1 MRARFAASMLLV
13 ASIVA
18 ACSGSVPS
26 ALFSTDVAFDGGSGT
41 VTPPGTSTG
50 SKDSGGP
57 STKDSGTVVPE
68 EDGSVVEPPPPPPL
82 DAGKPDSSVR
92 DSGTDAS
99 TDSGTT
105 GITCGTG
112 ACALAD
118 TCCALYTASSGT
130 YRYECRAGRVTC
142 PEPSTQI
149 ECDSAEDCGS
159 GKVCCGD
166 KATIGN
172 YYNDVTCRTSCTNN
186 GDVRFCNP
194 ASPAASCPAGKACR
208 QSAILPNYYYC
219 EP

>member
-1 MRARFAASMLLV
+1 MRARIAASTLLV

-18 ACSGSVPS
+18 ACSGSAPS
-26 ALFSTDVAFDGGSGT
+26 DLFSTDIAFDGGSGT
-41 VTPPGTSTG
+41 VTPPGTGTTG
-50 SKDSGGP
+50 KDSGGP
-57 STKDSGTVVPE
+57 TTKDGGVVPG
-68 EDGSVVEPPPPPPL
+68 EDSGIVEPPPPPPV

-92 DSGTDAS
+92 DSGTDSGA
-99 TDSGTT
+99 DSGTT
-105 GITCGTG
+105 GITCGTSSCG
-112 ACALAD
+112 LAD
-118 TCCALYTASSGT
+118 TCCAIYNNSSGN
-130 YRYECRAGRVTC
+130 YRYECRAGQVTC

-149 ECDSAEDCGS
+149 ECDSAEDCGA

-166 KATIGN
+166 KASVGN
-172 YYNDVTCRTSCTNN
+172 YYNDITCKSSCSGN